1 MKIYG
6 YIDIFT
12 YISPV
17 ILGIGVIF
25 GLYNYKKLDK
35 INKLIFVY
43 LLVSLL
49 IDFTARYLGYIKA
62 NNLILWP
69 LLSILELF
77 VFSKI
82 YQDYS
87 KRQNLISFL
96 FGVGALYV
104 IAEIIYVDTYNIT
117 KYQSYSKVVSS
128 IFIVFMVLIYIFDR
142 INEELKSV
150 KSNLYL
156 SIVVLIYFSLNV
168 VLLLPMN
175 FLINEG
181 SDLTL
186 YIWLVYIIVT
196 IMFYS
201 FLNYLIWKSGRNQ
214 RQ

>member
-1 MKIYG
+1 MKIYE
-6 YIDIFT
+6 YIDVFT

-17 ILGIGVIF
+17 VLSIGVIL

-35 INKLIFVY
+35 TNKLLFIY
-43 LLVSLL
+43 LLISLL
-49 IDFTARYLGYIKA
+49 IDFTARYLGYVKA

-69 LLSILELF
+69 LLSILELLI
-77 VFSKI
+77 FSKI
-82 YQDYS
+82 YQQYS
-87 KRQNLISFL
+87 KKKKLINFL
-96 FGVGALYV
+96 FGIGALY
-104 IAEIIYVDTYNIT
+104 IIIEIIYVDTYNIT
-117 KYQSYSKVVSS
+117 EYQSYSKVISS
-128 IFIVFMVLIYIFDR
+128 VFIVFMVLIYIFDR
-142 INEELKSV
+142 INEELKSI

-156 SIVVLIYFSLNV
+156 GIAILIYFSLNV

-181 SDLTL
+181 SNLTL
-186 YIWLVYIIVT
+186 YIWLVYLIMT